1 MTAEE
6 GKKRASVETG
16 VESVCVKLLNAYCT
30 LQWGKK
36 NERITSMLSINNVSV
51 DGEPQHILDVL
62 RVVESLDNETGKMIQ
77 ATD

>member
-1 MTAEE
+1 MV
-6 GKKRASVETG
+6 GG
-16 VESVCVKLLNAYCT
+16 N
-30 LQWGKK
+30 G
-36 NERITSMLSINNVSV
+36 RIKSMFSLNNVSV